1 MANVIKSTRGAVGHL
16 LKHYGREKNE
26 QGEYV
31 NFGNQQIDPART
43 HLNYELGQYR
53 TNKDKLDFLHRRLGE
68 VKHLNRKDIN
78 VMASWVVT
86 VPDNVPKD
94 KQKEFFEYTYMW
106 LNNRYGEEN
115 CIGASVHMDETT
127 PHMHYYFLPIQ
138 RSLDK
143 QGQEID
149 KLNAK
154 AVVCRK
160 DLQTFHQELASFLGI
175 AMGFRPNILK
185 DGVTKELGNQSINEL
200 KKTTYSLKHLAN
212 EVADVEVKKSLLR
225 RGKSTVKT
233 EDVEKLKQADGV
245 VRIAESVAHSY
256 YEAKIDAEHEIHKVA
271 FLQDNIDRLERNI
284 VSLEADKGTLK
295 EQIKTLEGSNKSLRE
310 RLGTIDTLQL
320 EKAELEAKIKRR
332 NKKIMELEETVRGL
346 PTHEQ
351 VKQLME
357 KINKLEKKNLSLSEE
372 VKELEELCEEND
384 LFLNSNEWSR

>member
-1 MANVIKSTRGAVGHL
+1 
-16 LKHYGREKNE
+16 
-26 QGEYV
+26 
-31 NFGNQQIDPART
+31 
-43 HLNYELGQYR
+43 
-53 TNKDKLDFLHRRLGE
+53 
-68 VKHLNRKDIN
+68 
-78 VMASWVVT
+78 MASWVVT

-212 EVADVEVKKSLLR
+212 EVAEVEVKKSLLR

-245 VRIAESVAHSY
+245 VRIAESMAHSY
-256 YEAKIDAEHEIHKVA
+256 YEAKKDAEHEINKVA
-271 FLQDNIDRLERNI
+271 FLQDNIDRLEQNI
-284 VSLEADKGTLK
+284 VSLEVEKGTLK

-357 KINKLEKKNLSLSEE
+357 KISKLEKKNLSLLEE